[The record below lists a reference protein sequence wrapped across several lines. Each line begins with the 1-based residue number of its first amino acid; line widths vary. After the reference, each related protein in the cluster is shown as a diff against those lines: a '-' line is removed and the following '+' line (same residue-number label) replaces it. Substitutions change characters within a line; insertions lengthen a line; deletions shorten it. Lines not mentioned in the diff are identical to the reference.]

1 MAMGTR
7 RKILRVAGILF
18 CLHLFVIFGVG
29 RVGATII
36 PAGEA
41 DAFSAGCI
49 LFTRLVSS
57 GFLQAMGLRHCA
69 GQEPHQPQTLQTSLC
84 CSDLLEE
91 ETDSPFNSLNGTA
104 FHSLYDLSNQSRR
117 SSIRMKPAACA
128 LRLYL
133 VNSRLLC

>member
-1 MAMGTR
+1 MATQ
-7 RKILRVAGILF
+7 RKILRVTGILF
-18 CLHLFVIFGVG
+18 CLHLFVIFSVG

-41 DAFSAGCI
+41 DALSAGCVR
-49 LFTRLVSS
+49 FVRLLSS
-57 GFLQAMGLRHCA
+57 GFLQTRGPRHSTA
-69 GQEPHQPQTLQTSLC
+69 LEPHQPQTIRTSLGC
-84 CSDLLEE
+84 TEFFEE

-104 FHSLYDLSNQSRR
+104 FHSLYDLSNRSRR
-117 SSIRMKPAACA
+117 PSIRMKPAARA